1 MDKEAKQNKQQKAA
15 STDAPVTNKPRVASQ
30 DVSRCKSPVTRY
42 SDAPV
47 SHADA
52 PIWAA
57 SKTPKEREAAGD
69 APNRAVPLTVP
80 PPMKSQTP
88 PHKEV
93 STVAARLTASVQ
105 PKMVTPK
112 DATAMSASVGG
123 ASAARTMRKT
133 EAATESTS
141 SAPTST
147 MDMSALKTTIQEPT
161 LTIVLSASKRRRLKK
176 AKRASEQQMLDTD
189 AQKLPKNPKP
199 APAAPTAAGGGKRA
213 SKPTRSTAALK
224 PRVPNSNKTNK
235 QTKGQKRD
243 RPEETV
249 TRKRVKR
256 VKPNKP
262 RLEAGTS
269 ASYAEAAAFY
279 KANKLCV
286 AVMTEPFVDMS
297 KEQVD
302 NIRLQIEGKIQDEL
316 MADLEAT
323 LTTEPND
330 IRFRGRAHFS
340 DGVLKTWCEDTF
352 TLDWLTRT
360 CDFITNPIPD
370 TRLVVRPQSAIPK
383 KVPCLLNVPEFT
395 GDTETLRARHVS
407 LSFFVCWS
415 LRSQR
420 SHTAHERRIYYL
432 MGNIYI
438 RILKNDQPSQMVAA
452 SPLTTVSTSGT
463 ESSRPRPPTAM
474 TGEAAV
480 AETHAPMETV

>member
-47 SHADA
+47 SQADA
-52 PIWAA
+52 PIRAA

-93 STVAARLTASVQ
+93 STVAARFSASVQ
-105 PKMVTPK
+105 PKMVTLK

-147 MDMSALKTTIQEPT
+147 MDMSALKTAIQEPT

-213 SKPTRSTAALK
+213 PKPTRSTAALK
-224 PRVPNSNKTNK
+224 PCGSKCSRRSRVPNSNKTNK

-243 RPEETV
+243 RPEETM
-249 TRKRVKR
+249 TPTGESKR

-269 ASYAEAAAFY
+269 ASYAKAAAFY

-286 AVMTEPFVDMS
+286 AVMTEPFVNMS
-297 KEQVD
+297 KEQAD
-302 NIRLQIEGKIQDEL
+302 NIRLQIEGKIRDEL

-323 LTTEPND
+323 LITEPND

-340 DGVLKTWCEDTF
+340 EGVLKTWCEDTF

-360 CDFITNPIPD
+360 CDVITNPIPD
-370 TRLVVRPQSAIPK
+370 TRLVVRPQSDIPK
-383 KVPCLLNVPEFT
+383 KFRV
-395 GDTETLRARHVS
+395 
-407 LSFFVCWS
+407 
-415 LRSQR
+415 
-420 SHTAHERRIYYL
+420 Y
-432 MGNIYI
+432 
-438 RILKNDQPSQMVAA
+438 
-452 SPLTTVSTSGT
+452 
-463 ESSRPRPPTAM
+463 
-474 TGEAAV
+474 
-480 AETHAPMETV
+480 